1 MRPLK
6 EKRLSPQS
14 PQQNHTLNVEDDI
27 AILSKMPNPSESKYQ
42 LLQYQCRE
50 SKKEREK
57 EGRKERKKERKWLP
71 ISDSIKW
78 AEKDFYR
85 IDEDDITDIN
95 KFEMKLVSFLKPS
108 DRERERKWH

>member
-57 EGRKERKKERKWLP
+57 EGKKERKKGSGCQFQILLNELKKIFIGL
-71 ISDSIKW
+71 
-78 AEKDFYR
+78 
-85 IDEDDITDIN
+85 
-95 KFEMKLVSFLKPS
+95 MKMI
-108 DRERERKWH
+108 